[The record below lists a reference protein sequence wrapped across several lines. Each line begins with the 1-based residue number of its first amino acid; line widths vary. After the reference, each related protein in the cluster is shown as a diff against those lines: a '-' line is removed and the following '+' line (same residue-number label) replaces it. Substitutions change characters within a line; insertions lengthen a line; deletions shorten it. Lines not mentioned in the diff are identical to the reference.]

1 VAGFVLTDASLLIG
15 LVRVDG
21 LAWLRELFG
30 EVWVP
35 QEVWRE
41 VIEPDG
47 VTGRDA
53 LQEAE
58 RSGVLKIWPSPAPTT
73 PTLPDLDDGELACIR
88 IGLGQSGSVL
98 LLMDERAGRA
108 LALEHGLQVAGTA
121 AVIGMA
127 KKKGL
132 IPSAKAVF
140 ATLHASDFRI
150 SRAVITTV
158 LAKVGESG

>member
-1 VAGFVLTDASLLIG
+1 MAGLVLTDASPLIG

-21 LAWLRELFG
+21 LAWLQELFG
-30 EVWVP
+30 PVWVP

-47 VTGRDA
+47 VAGRDA
-53 LQEAE
+53 LHEAE
-58 RSGVLKIWPSPAPTT
+58 RSGVLKIWPSSAPTT

-88 IGLGQSGSVL
+88 IGLGQSVSVL

-108 LALEHGLQVAGTA
+108 HALEQGLQVAGTA

-140 ATLHASDFRI
+140 AKLHGSDFRI
-150 SRAVITTV
+150 SPAVINTV